1 MQTYVYIEVSFMCTW
16 DPRLMAIVLDPLLF
30 DFQFTDCDAS
40 TQMSMYRIL
49 IFHANLN
56 PFEFYLIHPT
66 SVDLSNGD
74 ITEHD
79 FLLL

>member
-1 MQTYVYIEVSFMCTW
+1 M
-16 DPRLMAIVLDPLLF
+16 
-30 DFQFTDCDAS
+30 S
-40 TQMSMYRIL
+40 TYRIL
-49 IFHANLN
+49 IVHANLN

-66 SVDLSNGD
+66 LVDLSTED

>member
-1 MQTYVYIEVSFMCTW
+1 MYFYNAVFIWLYGS
-16 DPRLMAIVLDPLLF
+16 L
-30 DFQFTDCDAS
+30 

-49 IFHANLN
+49 IVHANLN

-66 SVDLSNGD
+66 SVDLSTED